1 MIQKHARKKFRAKLL
16 YLNRKARFGDHR
28 ETVQETE
35 IQEVAVTVVAE
46 AVTSDA
52 MTVETTENPAITT
65 GTK

>member
-1 MIQKHARKKFRAKLL
+1 MLK
-16 YLNRKARFGDHR
+16 DHR

-46 AVTSDA
+46 AVTTDV
-52 MTVETTENPAITT
+52 MTEETTENPEITT

>member
-1 MIQKHARKKFRAKLL
+1 MFD
-16 YLNRKARFGDHR
+16 DHR